1 MMMNISFS
9 RRGSERVGD
18 SLVKSGERKWVRT
31 RERER
36 EREEERL
43 K

>member
-18 SLVKSGERKWVRT
+18 SLVKSGREKMGENK

-36 EREEERL
+36 GR
-43 K
+43 KKD